1 MRCVGKLSCAVLP
14 AAAASCGKAS
24 KIRNTCPSPLGVAP
38 LVASSLPLCAREL
51 SPSKGSLFFA
61 PISLVRTPTLIQ
73 SVLTRYYP
81 SRSSN
86 PLPPRRSR
94 RRSHGRTDPRQ
105 PATGRYHEIHQSRKP
120 ATAAQTCR
128 NLLVYVRASPSVL
141 HGRRMPLDTDRT
153 HVGEYWV
160 VNQIL
165 AKGLHNVDDESLSY
179 TTNLMDRLEQVS
191 KMMVI
196 LSLVPC
202 ARD

>member
-1 MRCVGKLSCAVLP
+1 
-14 AAAASCGKAS
+14 
-24 KIRNTCPSPLGVAP
+24 
-38 LVASSLPLCAREL
+38 
-51 SPSKGSLFFA
+51 
-61 PISLVRTPTLIQ
+61 
-73 SVLTRYYP
+73 
-81 SRSSN
+81 
-86 PLPPRRSR
+86 
-94 RRSHGRTDPRQ
+94 
-105 PATGRYHEIHQSRKP
+105 
-120 ATAAQTCR
+120 
-128 NLLVYVRASPSVL
+128 
-141 HGRRMPLDTDRT
+141 MPLDTDRT